1 MATETSDA
9 AAPRQASLLGALAYR
24 DFRLVWSAQ
33 VLSELGDWAA
43 RVALAVLVYER
54 TGSKVAAT
62 AVTAVALLPWL
73 GLGQALASLG
83 DRFPRRRV
91 MIVSDVVRAG
101 AFFVMTSIR
110 PAWALLGLAFV
121 AASATPAFEAARAAS
136 IPEAVSEEGYGDA
149 LTLSNLTYQAVLVLG
164 YLFGGG
170 LVAVLGAKSAL
181 IVNASSF
188 ALSAVLLGFLRIGRV
203 ASSASSMGASL
214 RAAARAIF
222 DDPYLRRAAAIATI
236 CSSCAIAG
244 EALVVVYV
252 GENLPQA
259 GNGAV
264 GILAAAIPAGTIL
277 ASFLVRRRGE
287 HSDLLR
293 TSALVVIA
301 GSIGAIFWFF
311 IAPPN
316 YWAIAGYISL
326 GITFSLAIPA
336 YAVVGTR
343 LPEQSRATAFGLL
356 QGLLLGGQALG
367 AIAGGL
373 LATVVGAGPAG
384 ALMLFPALGYALFA
398 FFVVPGGR
406 LALRWR

>member
-110 PAWALLGLAFV
+110 PAWALIGLAFV

-149 LTLSNLTYQAVLVLG
+149 WTLS
-164 YLFGGG
+164 
-170 LVAVLGAKSAL
+170 
-181 IVNASSF
+181 
-188 ALSAVLLGFLRIGRV
+188 
-203 ASSASSMGASL
+203 
-214 RAAARAIF
+214 
-222 DDPYLRRAAAIATI
+222 
-236 CSSCAIAG
+236 
-244 EALVVVYV
+244 
-252 GENLPQA
+252 
-259 GNGAV
+259 
-264 GILAAAIPAGTIL
+264 
-277 ASFLVRRRGE
+277 
-287 HSDLLR
+287 
-293 TSALVVIA
+293 
-301 GSIGAIFWFF
+301 
-311 IAPPN
+311 
-316 YWAIAGYISL
+316 
-326 GITFSLAIPA
+326 
-336 YAVVGTR
+336 
-343 LPEQSRATAFGLL
+343 
-356 QGLLLGGQALG
+356 
-367 AIAGGL
+367 
-373 LATVVGAGPAG
+373 
-384 ALMLFPALGYALFA
+384 
-398 FFVVPGGR
+398 R
-406 LALRWR
+406 LAP